1 MRGAIMALEA
11 LGLSKW
17 FHRRHVV
24 RAVNVE
30 LKPGEIVG
38 LLGPNGAG
46 KTTIFSMMVGLLRPT
61 SGRVV
66 LDGIDITVSPIHRRA
81 RAGLGYL
88 PQEPSVF
95 QKLTVEENLTAVLEV
110 MGAERGLRR
119 NKAAAV
125 LHEFGLSHVSGQRA
139 YTLSGGE
146 RRRLEIARAMLTEPR
161 YLLLDE
167 PFSGIDPIVVAELQ
181 RVLLHISRGGV
192 GILITDHN
200 VQETLTVTDRA
211 YLIYEGQVLHAGT
224 PEQLAADPRVRAV
237 YLGERFQFHA
247 RPLDGRSGGG

>member
-1 MRGAIMALEA
+1 MALEA
-11 LGLSKW
+11 KGLSKW
-17 FHRRHVV
+17 FRRRHVV
-24 RAVNVE
+24 RAVDAE
-30 LKPGEIVG
+30 LKGGEIVG

-46 KTTIFSMMVGLLRPT
+46 KTTIFSMIVGLLRPT
-61 SGRVV
+61 AGRVL
-66 LDGIDITVSPIHRRA
+66 LDGVDITASPIHRRA

-95 QKLTVEENLTAVLEV
+95 QKLTVEENLTAVLEI
-110 MGAERGLRR
+110 MGMARATRR
-119 NKAAAV
+119 DKAAAM
-125 LHEFGLSHVSGQRA
+125 LHEFGLDHVAGQRA

-167 PFSGIDPIVVAELQ
+167 PFSGIDPIVVGELQ
-181 RVLLHISRGGV
+181 RVLLKISRQGL

-224 PEQLAADPRVRAV
+224 PEELAADPKVRAV
-237 YLGERFQFHA
+237 YLGERFQFHG
-247 RPLDGRSGGG
+247 RPLDGRPAGG